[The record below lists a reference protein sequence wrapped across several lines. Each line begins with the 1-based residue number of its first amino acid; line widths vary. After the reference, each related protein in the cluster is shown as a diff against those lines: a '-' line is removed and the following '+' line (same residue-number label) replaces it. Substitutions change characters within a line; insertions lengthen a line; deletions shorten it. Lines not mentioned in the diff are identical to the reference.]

1 MARRALAVLKSKWF
15 LGGLL
20 ATVALAVVGS
30 QEIIYMTRQYTAG
43 DVPWDS
49 APKEVDG
56 RMVFHEHFSMHPGH
70 YSFSQKLG
78 IATRVDVMSMVR
90 MDPDK
95 RREGFAEFST
105 IRTQSPVGTL
115 APDFELESTDGGT
128 IRLSDKRGRIA
139 VFMFVA
145 MTCPPARTQV
155 DLWRVLHE
163 KYDRND
169 VDIFF
174 VYSRERHAG
183 ERGYPEF
190 KDTETTGE
198 RMAYARMMSGIT
210 DVPIVVD
217 PIDERTLKD
226 YGIVPNAAFVVD
238 RDGYIVFKSQW
249 ADVRKVEQ
257 VIDQLMA
264 AERLSGKS

>member
-1 MARRALAVLKSKWF
+1 MARRALAVLKNKWF

-20 ATVALAVVGS
+20 AMVALAVVGS

-78 IATRVDVMSMVR
+78 IATKVDVMSMVR

-174 VYSRERHAG
+174 VY
-183 ERGYPEF
+183 
-190 KDTETTGE
+190 
-198 RMAYARMMSGIT
+198 
-210 DVPIVVD
+210 
-217 PIDERTLKD
+217 
-226 YGIVPNAAFVVD
+226 
-238 RDGYIVFKSQW
+238 W
-249 ADVRKVEQ
+249 RK
-257 VIDQLMA
+257 
-264 AERLSGKS
+264 RLSGIQRHRNDGRTHGVRQRAPRWRKRLSGIQRHRNDGRTHGVRQNDVDFGPQPVARSLPSRHCRIIGGSMYPSWWTPSTSVL